1 MECCLATG
9 ELLRLDGGTMGLM
22 LRCTTGRV
30 WLTKDDGQDY
40 LVRTGRSF
48 ELHAGEIALIEA
60 LDPAGILVLETPS
73 APMMAAAVRLAVC

>member
-40 LVRTGRSF
+40 LVRAGCSF

-60 LDPAGILVLETPS
+60 LDPAGFLVLETPS
-73 APMMAAAVRLAVC
+73 APMMAAVRLAVC